1 MFGKSWKPISLS
13 LGILFLIVISGLCY
27 LSFDSR
33 RKSKDLVKIYR
44 VTEPDKKETSS
55 DATTSPSVKNDT
67 HSHPNYQ
74 KGVETAQTDPST
86 KPVSIPSV
94 DPNTPSGESDQ
105 QGSDLKT
112 SQQNDERLAKEEAE
126 RKNAEIQ
133 AKICRLNTKFRER
146 KNAFRNVLERA
157 NRVKKDVE
165 QRYYKVAD
173 KLNDLSAEEQQ
184 AYFEDYRRG
193 QPAAEEFIR
202 SVFVEKARTE
212 AAAQGYSEQ
221 MEVLLS
227 QMEKEVLGTTDEQ
240 RVKQHIEKLRE
251 YGFEPKF

>member
-1 MFGKSWKPISLS
+1 MLQKWRNLLSLS
-13 LGILFLIVISGLCY
+13 SRFLFFIIISGAICY
-27 LSFDSR
+27 LGCDGM
-33 RKSKDLVKIYR
+33 RKNEEPVKIYR
-44 VTEPDKKETSS
+44 VTEPIKKDTSTDTSVLPSS
-55 DATTSPSVKNDT
+55 DTPN
-67 HSHPNYQ
+67 HSNYQ
-74 KGVETAQTDPST
+74 KGAEIAETQPST
-86 KPVSIPSV
+86 KSASIPSV
-94 DPNTPSGESDQ
+94 DPSTTSEESDQ
-105 QGSDLKT
+105 HGSDLET

-133 AKICRLNTKFRER
+133 AKIRRLNAEVREQ
-146 KNAFRNVLERA
+146 KNALRNVLERA

-165 QRYYKVAD
+165 QRYYELAD
-173 KLNDLSAEEQQ
+173 KLNALSAEEQQ

-202 SVFVEKARTE
+202 SVFIEKARTE

-227 QMEKEVLGTTDEQ
+227 QMEQRLFGTTHEE
-240 RVKQHIEKLRE
+240 RVKQHIDELRE

>member
-1 MFGKSWKPISLS
+1 MFGKSWKRSVLS
-13 LGILFLIVISGLCY
+13 LGILCLIAISGLCY

-33 RKSKDLVKIYR
+33 QKSKEPVKIYR
-44 VTEPDKKETSS
+44 VTEPAKKEASS

-67 HSHPNYQ
+67 LSHLNYQ
-74 KGVETAQTDPST
+74 KGVETAQPDPST
-86 KPVSIPSV
+86 KSVSIPSV

-105 QGSDLKT
+105 QESDLKT
-112 SQQNDERLAKEEAE
+112 SQQNNEKLAKEEPE
-126 RKNAEIQ
+126 RKKAEIQ
-133 AKICRLNTKFRER
+133 RLNAEARER
-146 KNAFRNVLERA
+146 NNAFRNVLERA

-173 KLNDLSAEEQQ
+173 KLNALSAEEQQ

-202 SVFVEKARTE
+202 SVFVEKAKTE

-221 MEVLLS
+221 MEVLLN
-227 QMEKEVLGTTDEQ
+227 QMEQEVLGTTHEQ